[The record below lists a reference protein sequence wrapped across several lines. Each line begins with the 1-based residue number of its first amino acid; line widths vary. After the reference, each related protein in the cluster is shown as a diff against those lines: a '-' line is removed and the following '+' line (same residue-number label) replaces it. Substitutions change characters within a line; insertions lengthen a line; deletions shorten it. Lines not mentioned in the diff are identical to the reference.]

1 VANALLEKTLQR
13 EAEENGDRP
22 GWAAPQPGTAPAPVD
37 RGRGPGVRTDRM
49 TMGGVASATGVLFV
63 LLLAGGAFGWAQVE
77 STPAGTDVNLPGW
90 IFIALI
96 AAAGLAIFSAFR
108 PSIARVAG
116 PIYALLQG
124 VVLGAISHVY
134 ENQWNG
140 IVVQAVLLTAIVFA
154 SMLFLYGTRIVRVT
168 DRMRRVV
175 IGATIGICVFYAVSL
190 LLSLFGATVPLIWDA
205 GPFGI
210 LFSLAVAGLAAFNL
224 MLDFDLAE
232 RGVAAGLPKHMEWF
246 VGLSLMVSIVWL
258 YLEILRLLAKLRR

>member
-13 EAEENGDRP
+13 EADDNGDRA
-22 GWAAPQPGTAPAPVD
+22 GWAAPLPDAAPATID
-37 RGRGPGVRTDRM
+37 HDAGRHVRTDRM

-90 IFIALI
+90 IFIALLG
-96 AAAGLAIFSAFR
+96 AFGLAIFASFR
-108 PSIARVAG
+108 PALARVAG
-116 PIYALLQG
+116 PIYAVLQG

-140 IVVQAVLLTAIVFA
+140 IVVQAVLLTAIVFG

-175 IGATIGICVFYAVSL
+175 IGATIGLCAFYLVSL
-190 LLSLFGATVPLIWDA
+190 LLSLFGATMPLIWDT

-210 LFSLAVAGLAAFNL
+210 LFSVAVAGLAAFNL

-246 VGLSLMVSIVWL
+246 VGLGLMVSIVWL